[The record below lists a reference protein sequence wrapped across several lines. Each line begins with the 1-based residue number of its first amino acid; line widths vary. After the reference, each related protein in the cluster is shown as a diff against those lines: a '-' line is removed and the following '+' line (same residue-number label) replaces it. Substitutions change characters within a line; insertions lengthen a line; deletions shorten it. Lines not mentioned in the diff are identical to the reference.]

1 MTFTPEIYTCFK
13 VKKGAVE
20 KLSKVL
26 MLATGLA
33 IIGCAY
39 MAKNFN
45 GILEAC
51 TSINGVVSGPG
62 LGVFIIG
69 VFIPFVDE
77 LPSLIG
83 LICGTVLSC
92 WVYIG
97 SKLNPPGIEWTRP
110 LHLDT
115 SMCTNQTVIESESI
129 MQSAVDLANMEETA
143 SSSGLFGLYSL
154 SYCYLGSLGMLTTVT
169 VGVTIA
175 MIRNKVRYGSVWKC
189 NKKPLNG
196 TTYFNQYNNKQ
207 VHIVGNDYLKLS
219 HPRRNLSNSIELYSK
234 SETSSSSGSE
244 TDGSEAALLS

>member
-1 MTFTPEIYTCFK
+1 MIYILFQ
-13 VKKGAVE
+13 VKKGAVQ

-51 TSINGVVSGPG
+51 TSINGCVSGPG

-77 LPSLIG
+77 LPSVIG

-97 SKLNPPGIEWTRP
+97 SKMNPPGLEWTRP
-110 LHLDT
+110 QHLDT
-115 SMCTNQTVIESESI
+115 SMCTNQTIIESESI
-129 MQSAVDLANMEETA
+129 IQSAVDLAKMEEKAA
-143 SSSGLFGLYSL
+143 SNGIFGLYSL
-154 SYCYLGSLGMLTTVT
+154 SYCYLGSLGMVTTVT
-169 VGVTIA
+169 VAITIA
-175 MIRNKVRYGSVWKC
+175 MIRNKVRNGSIWKS
-189 NKKPLNG
+189 NKQPLDG
-196 TTYFNQYNNKQ
+196 TTYFNQYNEKQ
-207 VHIVGNDYLKLS
+207 VHIVEQDYVKSS
-219 HPRRNLSNSIELYSK
+219 HPKRNLSDSIGLDSK
-234 SETSSSSGSE
+234 SESSSDGSK